1 MSNYPC
7 DPWQSIANG
16 YFCRRGESSYEWRKN
31 LSLTPFPGNASG
43 ERHRHRSQDIYI
55 YRISNYLRI
64 LWRCS
69 ATLIPLT
76 WRERERER
84 DSQRSVMN
92 CKSTRR
98 RRTVSG
104 SSAPLRLLALWII
117 YVKNKFTSCSS
128 SISIPPRFYYHFSD
142 ELSPDYF
149 PGSV

>member
-1 MSNYPC
+1 MRPMAKYRKRLFLSSWRIELRMEEKSFINAV
-7 DPWQSIANG
+7 PWKCIW
-16 YFCRRGESSYEWRKN
+16 GE
-31 LSLTPFPGNASG
+31 ASTS
-43 ERHRHRSQDIYI
+43 ESRYI

-76 WRERERER
+76 WRERER